1 MALSKREIERRIK
14 EEKLVSDFVD
24 LKTQL
29 QPASFDL
36 TAAKVFEFENA
47 GALDF
52 DNSERKLS
60 DGRELSFNA
69 DGWLELKKG
78 AYRVQFN
85 EAIKLPSGLA
95 ALSIS
100 RSSLARC
107 GCVVSTGWWDPSY
120 EGKGACVLIVGNEN
134 GLKLKKNARISQI
147 MFFEVDGDAGA
158 VYGGIH
164 HRENLV

>member
-36 TAAKVFEFENA
+36 TAAKVFELVGE

-52 DNSERKLS
+52 DNSERKVS
-60 DGRELSFNA
+60 DAKELSF
-69 DGWLELKKG
+69 DEKGWLHLPKG
-78 AYRVQFN
+78 SYRVQFN

-107 GCVVSTGWWDPSY
+107 GCVVSTGWWDPGY
-120 EGKGACVLIVGNEN
+120 EGKGACVLIVSNEN
-134 GLKLKKNARISQI
+134 GLRLKKNARISQM
-147 MFFEVDGDAGA
+147 MFFEVDGNDGD
-158 VYGGIH
+158 VYNGVH
-164 HRENLV
+164 HRENLA